1 MHSCSCSA
9 FVIGVA
15 TFLGGA
21 SFAHAD
27 EVDTCV
33 RAAEEGQPLRSAGKL
48 QLARERFAVCAR
60 EVCPSAIRRD
70 CRTWIEQLDTQLGS
84 FLLYAEDDAGHTL
97 IDVSVWLDGTT
108 IRDRLD
114 DNAISV
120 EPGKHTVHAEANG
133 MQPLD
138 YSFTITAG
146 DQRRRVALVFT
157 RLTRPDAPT
166 NREQPAVSTRP
177 RWPWVLLGVGV
188 VSTGVGIYLGVRASE
203 RISDMRDTC
212 APHCSKSE
220 VDDLRARLITGDVLA
235 GAGVVMIGLSTW
247 MLISSSNSPTSATN
261 AIGSRSRYGRI
272 ATPTSL
278 PLVPVFSTSMMG
290 GVWQREFLRPL
301 LPR

>member
-1 MHSCSCSA
+1 MHSRSCSA
-9 FVIGVA
+9 FFIGVA
-15 TFLGGA
+15 VFLGGA
-21 SFAHAD
+21 GFAHAD

-97 IDVSVWLDGTT
+97 IDVSVSLDGTA

-120 EPGKHTVHAEANG
+120 EPGKHTVHAEAVG

-138 YSFTITAG
+138 YSFTIAAG

-157 RLTRPDAPT
+157 RISRPDGPT
-166 NREQPAVSTRP
+166 NKGRSEVSTRP

-203 RISDMRDTC
+203 RVSEMRDTC

-220 VDDLRARLITGDVLA
+220 VDDLRVRMIAGDVLA

-247 MLISSSNSPTSATN
+247 MLITASDSSNTATN
-261 AIGSRSRYGRI
+261 AMGSRSRYGHS
-272 ATPTSL
+272 AAPNSL

-290 GVWQREFLRPL
+290 GVWQREF
-301 LPR
+301 